1 MRIRERKE
9 ENEREKTIE
18 EKEREMVLWE
28 KKK

>member
-18 EKEREMVLWE
+18 EKEREMVL
-28 KKK
+28 